1 MRTLLVACSCLAA
14 SNLWSDV
21 CAARDTAGPDREP
34 GIERAKPAPA
44 VATAS
49 SSTAKTTNEQ
59 APAPAELRAAGGE
72 TTAATLGDAGGVD
85 QARTEEAKRLY
96 GLGAE
101 AFAARRNAEAI
112 RYFRRAAAIVP
123 SPKLTYNIALAYE
136 ELGDDGR
143 AIAEYRDYL
152 RHETEPA
159 RAEEVRVRVA
169 DLERRLGETGVQ
181 LLSVTSEPEGAV
193 VKVGAEPVG
202 VTPWVG
208 ELPLGSHQVSLEL
221 PGYEARQSHVLLAAE
236 RAAELALAL
245 APIARQEP
253 AVDSAAPRVQP
264 LTWTFLGV
272 GTGAVIGGIAFEL
285 SRAKS
290 SERAGRSGSPVDAA
304 EARGAADAKQMAS
317 LLLLGS
323 GTAFLIGGGVLLTL
337 DLTSPGEKTPS
348 ATDSLTSARLQL
360 PCASDFCG
368 VELEGSF

>member
-1 MRTLLVACSCLAA
+1 MRTLLVACSCLVA
-14 SNLWSDV
+14 SGLWSEV
-21 CAARDTAGPDREP
+21 CSARDTAGPERQAP
-34 GIERAKPAPA
+34 ERATPTAPEPA
-44 VATAS
+44 AS
-49 SSTAKTTNEQ
+49 GAAKTTNEQ
-59 APAPAELRAAGGE
+59 AQSPAEPAA
-72 TTAATLGDAGGVD
+72 AASNAPLTLEAGNGVE

-123 SPKLTYNIALAYE
+123 SPKLTYNVALAYE
-136 ELGDDGR
+136 ELGDSGR

-152 RHETEPA
+152 RHETEPQ
-159 RAEEVRVRVA
+159 RADEVRLRVA

-181 LLSVTSEPEGAV
+181 LLRVTSEPRGAV
-193 VKVGAEPVG
+193 VKLGSDAVG

-221 PGYEARQSHVLLAAE
+221 PGYEARQSRVLLASE
-236 RAAELALAL
+236 RASELEMTLTPVAL
-245 APIARQEP
+245 EKP
-253 AVDSAAPRVQP
+253 AVDTVVPRVQP

-272 GTGAVIGGIAFEL
+272 GAGAMAGGIAFEL

-290 SERAGRSGSPVDAA
+290 SERAGRSGSPVEAA

-323 GTAFLIGGGVLLTL
+323 GTAFVIGGGVLLTL
-337 DLTSPGEKTPS
+337 DLTSTAKKTPS
-348 ATDSLTSARLQL
+348 ATDSLASAQLQV

-368 VELEGSF
+368 VALDGTF